1 MKRMIRA
8 IAILALALPFLACAA
23 ESGTAARYAGA
34 PYMGDVGVRV
44 RTPDGTLKR
53 TDAGTGSAHFKRLSN
68 GRIQLVVDGLINKE
82 TAGFVLEGNDSRSGW
97 RAGHDDVV
105 LDLSPSG
112 TIRGGGTSTNQ
123 RLRFDGAVTDAHFGL
138 DVELQ
143 VLTSKPGGPPPGTTY
158 LFHYDLDRNATGG
171 PRVASVRTAAAASPV
186 SSSKRTTSGRTAA
199 ESNRKC
205 KRTVWQTRNVASM
218 SGAPMIMTQVPVC
231 VEW

>member
-1 MKRMIRA
+1 MKPMFRT
-8 IAILALALPFLACAA
+8 IAFLVLALPSLACAA
-23 ESGTAARYAGA
+23 QTGTAARYAGA

-44 RTPDGTLKR
+44 RAPDGALKR

-105 LDLSPSG
+105 LDLTPGG

-123 RLRFDGAVTDAHFGL
+123 RLRFDGNVTDAHFGL
-138 DVELQ
+138 DVELR

-158 LFHYDLDRNATGG
+158 LFHYDLQRSAAG
-171 PRVASVRTAAAASPV
+171 VRTATAAGIAPSGKRITSGSGAAS
-186 SSSKRTTSGRTAA
+186 KGKG
-199 ESNRKC
+199 KC
-205 KRTVWQTRNVASM
+205 KRTIWQTRNVASM

>member
-1 MKRMIRA
+1 MKRMTRT

-23 ESGTAARYAGA
+23 ETGTAARYAGA
-34 PYMGDVGVRV
+34 PYTGDVDVRV
-44 RTPDGTLKR
+44 RTPDGALKR

-97 RAGHDDVV
+97 RAGHDNVV
-105 LDLSPSG
+105 LDMSPG
-112 TIRGGGTSTNQ
+112 GAIRGGGTSTNQ
-123 RLRFDGAVTDAHFGL
+123 RLRFDGNVTDAHFGL

-158 LFHYDLDRNATGG
+158 LFHYDLDRSA
-171 PRVASVRTAAAASPV
+171 ASDIRTASAGIAPSGKRVTSGNSA
-186 SSSKRTTSGRTAA
+186 SSKSKG
-199 ESNRKC
+199 KC